1 MQRFLTTA
9 TMLIALGGSVLYA
22 ADNKPGAELDGEWRL
37 QSTNGEKALHADDLE
52 ESTLMTFNLEEGT
65 WKLEPRSD
73 DGGFTF
79 YGSFTVDDTQTPKVL
94 DAVIQGDGGS
104 TDVFAVYQIE
114 GDVLTL
120 CLRNDGQRPADF
132 EIMPNVNTLFV
143 LKRHTKTQ

>member
-1 MQRFLTTA
+1 MAAAVWFA
-9 TMLIALGGSVLYA
+9 MVGSMSIA
-22 ADNKPGAELDGEWRL
+22 ADKKPGAELDGAWRL
-37 QSTNGEKALHADDLE
+37 QSTNGEKAPHADDAD

-79 YGSFTVDDTQTPKVL
+79 YGSFTVDETQTPKIL
-94 DAVIQGDGGS
+94 DAVIQSDGGNS
-104 TDVFAVYQIE
+104 DAFAVYKIE

-132 EIMPNVNTLFV
+132 ELLPNVHTLFV
-143 LKRHTKTQ
+143 LKRHQAE